1 MEKKLIEVAKEFNVS
16 KDSIAEFLASKGY
29 PNDNRPIAKV
39 TEPMYAEL
47 TKKFQDSLSEK
58 KKAEQISI
66 GERDRHRHHHQN
78 HGHQNQPKKDLS
90 HLPPKK
96 ESLLITQ
103 MPTKNA
109 EVNPTNQNGTV
120 VTPPV
125 APPPTPVFVE
135 EKKVVTPPIAPNGS
149 DKERDRKIPDL
160 RQLPGLRV
168 MGKIDLT
175 PRKKEVPPPAPLP
188 LAPKKEE
195 RNDRPNDRGDRND
208 RNESRDRNNDN
219 RGGDRN
225 NENRVGDRNNENRSG
240 DRNNENRS
248 GDRNNENRSG
258 DRNNEN
264 RSGDRN
270 NENRG
275 GDRNNDNRGG
285 DRNNNNDR
293 GGDRNNNNDRG
304 GDRNYRN
311 DRGDRRDRDRNRQ
324 GDNQNRPEVK
334 AELPPVAPPPVKV
347 EPVVPEKVVEE
358 RIEPE
363 LVRADI
369 PQLKGLQIKGKI
381 DLAQINPSDNR
392 ERGGRRRDRR
402 DRDRDRRGP
411 GQGLNTTGGQNNPV
425 SNQPQTGNPENS
437 DNRSQNNEQRNPNN
451 DNRNQ
456 NSDNRN
462 QNNDNRN
469 QGGGDRRDRDRNR
482 DRNRNNEQRPQNPAQ
497 PGTDA
502 DKEKVIIIPQMTTA
516 QQTGQ
521 PSEEARKRRRK
532 RRKVSTDGLNVQG
545 QGGENRNQGGGE
557 NRNQGGGEN
566 RNQGGGENRN
576 QGGGENRN
584 QGSGENRNQ
593 GSGENRNQGSGENRN
608 QGGGD
613 NRNQGGGNY
622 QNRQGGGG
630 DNRNQGGGQG
640 TNNNNSG
647 QNRSQGG
654 GNYQNRQ
661 GGGGDNRNQGSGQ
674 GTNNNNSSQNR
685 TQGGGGGN
693 QRPPYQGQGGDNRNR
708 PTNNTGSNTGSGTN
722 NNSGRNDNRGTNNLP
737 PRREEPPKE
746 ITQKHIDD
754 KIKETMARLSVVS
767 KNKGQKI
774 RRDKREVRREREQQ
788 RRDNKEIE
796 KLQVAE
802 FISVSDLASLM
813 NVSAP
818 QVITTCMGLGIMV
831 SINQRLDAEL
841 IEVVAAEFGHE
852 VEFVSAEEQITDALI
867 EEADNPADLEERAP
881 VVTVMGHVDHG
892 KTSLLDYIRSA
903 KVAQGEAGGITQHI
917 GAYEV
922 VTKDDKKITFLD
934 TPGHEAFTAMR
945 ARGAK
950 VTDVA
955 VIIISADD
963 DIMPQTKEAISH
975 AQAAGVPMVFAIN
988 KIDKPGANPENIK
1001 RRLSEMNILVEDWGG
1016 KFQSQDIS
1024 AKKGTNVDALLEKIL
1039 LEAEILDLKANPN
1052 KSASGTVIEASLDK
1066 GRGYVTKMLVQ
1077 MGTLKIGDAMVA
1089 GEHSGKVK
1097 AMFNERG
1104 KRLKTA
1110 GPSTPILV
1118 LGLSGAPQAGEKFKV
1133 LPSESDARE
1142 IATKRAQIIR
1152 EQSTRS
1158 AKRMSLEEIG
1168 RRLALGNFKE
1178 LNLIVKGD
1186 FDGSVE
1192 ALSDSL
1198 LKQSQTTVQVK
1209 VIHKAVGPI
1218 TESDVLLAS
1227 ASDAIIVGFQV
1238 RPSPMARKLAERD
1251 GVEIKMYSI
1260 IYEAIDEIRSAIEG
1274 MLVPNKEEKVMG
1286 QVEVREI
1293 FKISKIGTIAGAY
1306 VQEGKIT
1313 RNALIRVIRQGI
1325 VVFPMKEGATG
1336 QLGSLKRFKDD
1347 MKEVKFGF
1355 ECGLTIDNYNDIQI
1369 GDILEAYEIIEV
1381 KQKMI

>member
-16 KDSIAEFLASKGY
+16 KDSIADFLTSKGY
-29 PNDNRPIAKV
+29 QIDNRPIAKV
-39 TEPMYAEL
+39 TDPMYVEL

-78 HGHQNQPKKDLS
+78 NGQHLPKKDLS

-96 ESLLITQ
+96 ESLLVTQ

-109 EVNPTNQNGTV
+109 EANPTNQNGSV
-120 VTPPV
+120 VAPPV
-125 APPPTPVFVE
+125 APIALPTPPVSVE
-135 EKKVVTPPIAPNGS
+135 EKKVAIPPVVPNGS
-149 DKERDRKIPDL
+149 DKEKDRKIPDL

-168 MGKIDLT
+168 IGKIDLT
-175 PRKKEVPPPAPLP
+175 PRKKEVPPPPP
-188 LAPKKEE
+188 PAPKKEE
-195 RNDRPNDRGDRND
+195 RNERNDRNDRPNDRPNDRQDRPNDRSNENGDRNNDRRNDNYNRGDRND
-208 RNESRDRNNDN
+208 RND
-219 RGGDRN
+219 
-225 NENRVGDRNNENRSG
+225 
-240 DRNNENRS
+240 
-248 GDRNNENRSG
+248 
-258 DRNNEN
+258 
-264 RSGDRN
+264 
-270 NENRG
+270 
-275 GDRNNDNRGG
+275 
-285 DRNNNNDR
+285 
-293 GGDRNNNNDRG
+293 
-304 GDRNYRN
+304 
-311 DRGDRRDRDRNRQ
+311 RDRDRNRNRDRDNRN
-324 GDNQNRPEVK
+324 GDNRNRPEVK
-334 AELPPVAPPPVKV
+334 AETPPVALPPVKV

-381 DLAQINPSDNR
+381 DLTQISPSENR
-392 ERGGRRRDRR
+392 ERNGRRRDRR
-402 DRDRDRRGP
+402 DRDRRG
-411 GQGLNTTGGQNNPV
+411 GQGQGMNQGIGQGTNQGTGTNQGQNTTGGQNNPSV
-425 SNQPQTGNPENS
+425 NGE
-437 DNRSQNNEQRNPNN
+437 
-451 DNRNQ
+451 NRNQ
-456 NSDNRN
+456 VGGDRN
-462 QNNDNRN
+462 QVGGDRN
-469 QGGGDRRDRDRNR
+469 QVGGDRNQGGDRRDRDRNR
-482 DRNRNNEQRPQNPAQ
+482 DRNRNNDNRPPNQ
-497 PGTDA
+497 PQTGTDA
-502 DKEKVIIIPQMTTA
+502 DKDKVIIIPQMTTA

-532 RRKVSTDGLNVQG
+532 RRKVSADGVNIQG
-545 QGGENRNQGGGE
+545 QGGENRNQGQGGD
-557 NRNQGGGEN
+557 NRNI
-566 RNQGGGENRN
+566 QGGGENRN

-593 GSGENRNQGSGENRN
+593 GQ
-608 QGGGD
+608 GGD
-613 NRNQGGGNY
+613 NRNQGQGTNNNNSQNRGIGGQGTNNNNSQNRGQGGGNY

-630 DNRNQGGGQG
+630 DNRNQGQG
-640 TNNNNSG
+640 TNN
-647 QNRSQGG
+647 
-654 GNYQNRQ
+654 
-661 GGGGDNRNQGSGQ
+661 
-674 GTNNNNSSQNR
+674 TNNNSSQNR
-685 TQGGGGGN
+685 TQGGGQGGN
-693 QRPPYQGQGGDNRNR
+693 NQQGGGGYQNRNAQGGGGYQNR
-708 PTNNTGSNTGSGTN
+708 PSNNTGTGTNHNSGTN
-722 NNSGRNDNRGTNNLP
+722 NNNNRGGTGGANFP
-737 PRREEPPKE
+737 PRRDDAPKE

-774 RRDKREVRREREQQ
+774 RRDKREIRREREQQ
-788 RRDNKEIE
+788 RRDDKEIE

-802 FISVSDLASLM
+802 FISVADLASLM

-831 SINQRLDAEL
+831 SINQRLEADV
-841 IEVVAAEFGHE
+841 IEIVAAEFGHE
-852 VEFVSAEEQITDALI
+852 VEFVSAEEQITDALV
-867 EEADNPADLEERAP
+867 EEVDDPADLEDRAP

-1024 AKKGTNVDALLEKIL
+1024 AKKGTNVDSLLEKIL

-1052 KSASGTVIEASLDK
+1052 RAAIGTVIEASLDK

-1077 MGTLKIGDAMVA
+1077 RGTLKIGDAMVA

-1110 GPSTPILV
+1110 GPSTPVLV
-1118 LGLSGAPQAGEKFKV
+1118 LGLSGAPQAGEKFKI

-1158 AKRMSLEEIG
+1158 AKRISLDEIG

-1274 MLVPNKEEKVMG
+1274 MLEPTKEEKMMG

-1293 FKISKIGTIAGAY
+1293 FKISKVGTIAGAY
-1306 VQEGKIT
+1306 VTEGKIM
-1313 RNALIRVIRQGI
+1313 RNSLIRVIRQGI
-1325 VVFPMKEGATG
+1325 VVFPMKEGAIG
-1336 QLGSLKRFKDD
+1336 QLASLKRYKDD

-1355 ECGLTIDNYNDIQI
+1355 ECGLMIDNYNDIQI
-1369 GDILEAYEIIEV
+1369 GDVIEAYEIIEV
-1381 KQKMI
+1381 KQKMM

>member
-39 TEPMYAEL
+39 TDPMYAEL

-78 HGHQNQPKKDLS
+78 HGQHHQPKKDLS

-96 ESLLITQ
+96 ESLLVTQ

-109 EVNPTNQNGTV
+109 EVNPTTQNGTV
-120 VTPPV
+120 VAPPV
-125 APPPTPVFVE
+125 TPPPTPVFVE

-175 PRKKEVPPPAPLP
+175 PRKKEVPPPTPP
-188 LAPKKEE
+188 PAPKKEE
-195 RNDRPNDRGDRND
+195 RNERPNDRGDRND
-208 RNESRDRNNDN
+208 RNDRGDRNNDNRSGDRNHNDNRGGDRNHNNDN

-225 NENRVGDRNNENRSG
+225 I
-240 DRNNENRS
+240 
-248 GDRNNENRSG
+248 
-258 DRNNEN
+258 
-264 RSGDRN
+264 
-270 NENRG
+270 
-275 GDRNNDNRGG
+275 NNDNRGG
-285 DRNNNNDR
+285 DRNNNDNR
-293 GGDRNNNNDRG
+293 GGDRNNNDNRG

-311 DRGDRRDRDRNRQ
+311 DRDRRDRDRNRQ

-334 AELPPVAPPPVKV
+334 AETPPVAPPPVKV
-347 EPVVPEKVVEE
+347 EPVIVPEKVVEE

-402 DRDRDRRGP
+402 DRDRDRRGS
-411 GQGLNTTGGQNNPV
+411 GQGLNPTGGQNNPTA
-425 SNQPQTGNPENS
+425 NPQTGNVENS
-437 DNRSQNNEQRNPNN
+437 ENRNPNNEQRNL
-451 DNRNQ
+451 
-456 NSDNRN
+456 
-462 QNNDNRN
+462 NNDNRN

-482 DRNRNNEQRPQNPAQ
+482 DRNRSNEQRPQNPAQ

-502 DKEKVIIIPQMTTA
+502 DKDKVIIPQMTTA

-532 RRKVSTDGLNVQG
+532 RRKVSTDGLNIQG
-545 QGGENRNQGGGE
+545 QGGENRNQGSGE
-557 NRNQGGGEN
+557 NRNQGSGEN
-566 RNQGGGENRN
+566 RNQGSGENRN
-576 QGGGENRN
+576 P
-584 QGSGENRNQ
+584 GSGENRNQ

-613 NRNQGGGNY
+613 NRNQGQGGNY
-622 QNRQGGGG
+622 QNRQGG
-630 DNRNQGGGQG
+630 DNRNQGSGQG

-647 QNRSQGG
+647 QNRTQGG

-674 GTNNNNSSQNR
+674 GTNNNSNNSSQNR
-685 TQGGGGGN
+685 TQGGGGN

-708 PTNNTGSNTGSGTN
+708 PTNNTGSGQGTNNSN
-722 NNSGRNDNRGTNNLP
+722 NNSGRNDNRGSNNLP

-867 EEADNPADLEERAP
+867 EEADDPADLEDRAP

-1039 LEAEILDLKANPN
+1039 LEAELLDLKANPH

-1077 MGTLKIGDAMVA
+1077 TGTLKIGDAMVA

-1110 GPSTPILV
+1110 GPSTPVLV

-1325 VVFPMKEGATG
+1325 VVFPVKEGATG